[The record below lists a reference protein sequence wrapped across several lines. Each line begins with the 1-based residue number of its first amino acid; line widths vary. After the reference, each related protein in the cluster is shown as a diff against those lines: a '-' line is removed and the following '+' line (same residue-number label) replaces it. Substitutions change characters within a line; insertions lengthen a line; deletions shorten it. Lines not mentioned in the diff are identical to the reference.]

1 MNRKLKKRLLLFIC
15 VAVCAAG
22 LFALF
27 AAAGRYLVYS
37 DELHP
42 VDVIVALSG
51 NDEKRIRETADLY
64 KDRIADHIMLTNSNA
79 TYGEYNLPY
88 TVLQKEILHNY
99 EIPETA
105 VFVAEFAA
113 KNTGQEATGII
124 NRMYDLGFRSA
135 VIVTDSWHTR
145 RVKTI
150 FTDSFSNTGFE
161 VLIHPASGS
170 GYSRHFWW
178 TSLSGWKITVGE
190 YIRILGY
197 YIKRDTNIPDYPRF

>member
-1 MNRKLKKRLLLFIC
+1 MSRKILALFMI
-15 VAVCAAG
+15 
-22 LFALF
+22 LALF

-88 TVLQKEILHNY
+88 SVLQKEILHNY

-105 VFVAEFAA
+105 VQMMRE
-113 KNTGQEATGII
+113 E
-124 NRMYDLGFRSA
+124 
-135 VIVTDSWHTR
+135 TR
-145 RVKTI
+145 RLPEYLNQQESCL
-150 FTDSFSNTGFE
+150 FF
-161 VLIHPASGS
+161 VLP
-170 GYSRHFWW
+170 
-178 TSLSGWKITVGE
+178 ITV
-190 YIRILGY
+190 
-197 YIKRDTNIPDYPRF
+197 